1 MIGFA
6 MFSASSPF
14 ANITTPDFLAGSAI
28 TKALKTPL
36 SPQCQRMT
44 LFQERSI
51 PLDLMIIMDRP
62 QYHEEGIIFITHH

>member
-14 ANITTPDFLAGSAI
+14 ANITTPASCWVGHHKGFEDAVIAPVPENEI
-28 TKALKTPL
+28 L
-36 SPQCQRMT
+36 SGKIK
-44 LFQERSI
+44 F